1 MLHYKTKI
9 EQCTILC
16 RSSPMRVNNV
26 YENHS
31 SNDND
36 PETKKLLYFR
46 LIDVTKYH
54 KPIQNFFKNISILMQ
69 QW

>member
-1 MLHYKTKI
+1 
-9 EQCTILC
+9 
-16 RSSPMRVNNV
+16 MRVNNV

-54 KPIQNFFKNISILMQ
+54 KPIQNFFENISILMQ